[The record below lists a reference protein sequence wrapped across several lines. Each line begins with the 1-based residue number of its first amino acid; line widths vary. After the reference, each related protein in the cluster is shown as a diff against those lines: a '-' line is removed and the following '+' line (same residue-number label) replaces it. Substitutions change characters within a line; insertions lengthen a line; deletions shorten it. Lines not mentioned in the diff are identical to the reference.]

1 MHMISKL
8 KPTAGLILVA
18 TALFAVRAASADDL
32 TSESRHALQQLVA
45 QNPAA
50 AKANSKA
57 LAVLVFP
64 NVVKAGFV
72 LGAQG
77 GNGVLFVH
85 GQPHGR
91 YRTVAASYGLQA
103 GVQKYGYALFFMD
116 QKSVDWINSTRGWE
130 IGTGPSVVIVDKG
143 MARSFSSTT
152 LHSGIY
158 AFAFDQKGL
167 MAGLGLQG
175 SKIKRIDE

>member
-1 MHMISKL
+1 MNITPKRKHWL
-8 KPTAGLILVA
+8 GILVI
-18 TALFAVRAASADDL
+18 TVALFGSHSAFADDL
-32 TSESRHALQQLVA
+32 VGKSRAALQQLVA

-50 AKANSKA
+50 AKCKSKA

-64 NVVKAGFV
+64 KVVKAGFIV
-72 LGAQG
+72 GAQG
-77 GNGVLFVH
+77 GEGVLLERGRVS
-85 GQPHGR
+85 GR

-103 GVQKYGYALFFMD
+103 GVQEYGYALFLMN
-116 QKSVDWINSTRGWE
+116 QNAVDWVNNTRGWE

-143 MARSFSSTT
+143 MARSFSTDT

-158 AFAFDQKGL
+158 AFTFDQRGL

-175 SKIKRIDE
+175 SKIMRLD

>member
-1 MHMISKL
+1 MNPAQKSK
-8 KPTAGLILVA
+8 TGLILV
-18 TALFAVRAASADDL
+18 TIALIAARAASADDL
-32 TSESRHALQQLVA
+32 TSDSHRALQQLAA

-50 AKANSKA
+50 AKLNSHA

-64 NVVKAGFV
+64 KVVKAGFV
-72 LGAQG
+72 VGAQG
-77 GNGVLFVH
+77 GKGVLFVH
-85 GQPHGR
+85 GKSAGR

-103 GVQKYGYALFFMD
+103 GAQKYGYALFFMD

-143 MARSFSSTT
+143 MARSFSTNT

-158 AFAFDQKGL
+158 AIVFDQQGL

-175 SKIKRIDE
+175 SKIMRLD

>member
-1 MHMISKL
+1 MIPKL
-8 KPTAGLILVA
+8 KFT
-18 TALFAVRAASADDL
+18 TALIFIAITLLAARTAFADDL
-32 TSESRHALQQLVA
+32 THDSRQALQQLAA

-50 AKANSKA
+50 ARANAHA

-64 NVVKAGFV
+64 NVVKAGFIV
-72 LGAQG
+72 GAQG
-77 GNGVLFVH
+77 GKGVLFVH
-85 GQPHGR
+85 GQPNGR
-91 YRTVAASYGLQA
+91 YRTVTGSYGLQA

-116 QKSVDWINSTRGWE
+116 HKSVDWINTTRGWE

-143 MARSFSSTT
+143 MARGFSTTT

-158 AFAFDQKGL
+158 AFTFDQKGL

-175 SKIKRIDE
+175 TKIKRID

>member
-1 MHMISKL
+1 MIPKL
-8 KPTAGLILVA
+8 KSNTGLILVA
-18 TALFAVRAASADDL
+18 LALIAVRTASADDL
-32 TSESRHALQQLVA
+32 THDSRQALQQLVA

-50 AKANSKA
+50 AKAKSKA

-77 GNGVLFVH
+77 GKGVLFVH
-85 GQPHGR
+85 GQPQGR

-116 QKSVDWINSTRGWE
+116 HKSVNWINTTRGWE

-143 MARSFSSTT
+143 MARSFSTST

-158 AFAFDQKGL
+158 AFTFDQKGL